1 MRKLLIGLGVVVVV
15 LVGVAFA
22 GPLLVPTDSIKSDI
36 TAEVRKATGRDLT
49 IDGRLSFRILPSP
62 GVSVGEVTLS
72 NPEGRGS
79 QGMVQVADAAVDVA
93 LLPLLSGNVQ
103 VTRIVLREPEIL
115 LEQYADGS
123 NNWTFEPETGQAPS
137 DETESSA
144 SQSAGTSGAPAV
156 RFDNVVVENGTVTY
170 RTPESL
176 ERIENIDMVLGAE
189 SLAGPFAAEGSLAA
203 RGFDITMG
211 ATIGEL
217 VADKAT
223 PINLRVETAGA
234 RVLYN
239 GFLSG
244 ATGTPRVSGQVE
256 VRADDLSRLVASVTD
271 DPQPALRGKA
281 LELDGTVTATQTAIN
296 LDDLALRLGDDSAT
310 GAADVSLG
318 EDLSANLVLNMTQL
332 DLDRL
337 LSETAPADTG
347 TNSTASSTAGE
358 KAAGETNP
366 TTASAGFVIP
376 TNISAS
382 LEANIDAVIYREG
395 VIRQVVL
402 NAELAQGALNI
413 SRASA
418 QLPGGTSASLVG
430 LVTSADSG
438 AEFNGQ
444 AEVASDNLRSLLQW
458 AGADVSAVPAERLR
472 KMTGSVNIAAR
483 PDSATLTDIDV
494 SVDVSRL
501 RGGVAIAL
509 RERPGLGIGLSL
521 DKLNVDAYLP
531 DRNAVASAADPSP
544 QPAVR
549 SGETA
554 PVPAQAGD
562 ELAVLNAF
570 DANLQLKVGELVY
583 RDQRVRGI
591 NVDGT
596 LQAGVLDL
604 RDASISNLEG
614 AKLAAKGRVDG
625 LSDTPQANLTID
637 IDAPDADR
645 LLALADITPPAP
657 IGPGKLNGTFRGDLE
672 NLSVDTTVQALGAN
686 LKAVGTVGALA
697 APPRY
702 DLTFDLKHADAS
714 AFFGRLAG
722 DRSAA
727 GVKTGPLAAVVTAR
741 GNLNASNLAANVDVG
756 PGKIVL
762 DGKFDNLASGAPTG
776 SLALDVSH
784 PDMVAFVR
792 TFANDYKPALAD
804 AGPFAL
810 NTTLN
815 LQPDLLTMPKM
826 EGQAGPVSYA
836 GNARVGLGGDRP
848 DITAELNT
856 SEIIVDWF
864 LPVQS
869 SGGASS
875 SGSGTTSSG
884 AGGAAPAKG
893 EGSARWSRER
903 LDLSA
908 LQSANA
914 DLKLSAPAI
923 TYTDIKVDQPQL
935 ALTLQNGVLDL
946 NQLSGNA
953 FGGAFNMTAQ
963 MADREVP
970 TMRYALKVEGTDAAK
985 FLGGASAGSNKGAA
999 SALELLFPVSNISLV
1014 SGTLGADLN
1023 VSARGR
1029 SEFELISNL
1038 GGEGAVQFSNA
1049 VINGVDLCRIS
1060 NQLDNLNGLEGFL
1073 GLAASAQGGQSKI
1086 ANFDGRFSI
1095 ANGVATFPQQQLN
1108 PDCAAVS
1115 FSGTTD
1121 LPQWLIDLQARAGFP
1136 AHPEFPGIVVEQ
1148 KGSLDAP
1155 NTRLVNVN
1163 QINEF
1168 VAGKAVGTALRKL
1181 LPGATQQPQQPS
1193 SGDSSAPAENQA
1205 PADPF
1210 KNLLE
1215 GLIKRR

>member
-1 MRKLLIGLGVVVVV
+1 MRKILIGLGVLVVV

-36 TAEVRKATGRDLT
+36 AAEVRKATGRELSVN
-49 IDGRLSFRILPSP
+49 GSLSFRVLPAP
-62 GVSVGEVTLS
+62 GVTVSDVTLS
-72 NPEGRGS
+72 NPAGS
-79 QGMVQVADAAVDVA
+79 ESPEMVRLAGASVDVA
-93 LLPLLSGNVQ
+93 LFPLLSGNVQ
-103 VTRIVLREPEIL
+103 VTRIVLRNPDIL

-123 NNWTFEPETGQAPS
+123 NNWTFEPQPEQ
-137 DETESSA
+137 
-144 SQSAGTSGAPAV
+144 AGTPGTSDATTEAAETSGTPPV
-156 RFDNVVVENGTVTY
+156 SFDNVVIENGTLTY
-170 RTPESL
+170 RTTDSS
-176 ERIENIDMVLGAE
+176 ERVENINMTLGAG

-203 RGFDITMG
+203 RGFDIALG
-211 ATIGEL
+211 ASIGEL

-223 PINLRVETAGA
+223 PVNLRVETAGA

-256 VRADDLSRLVASVTD
+256 VRADDLSKLVASVTD
-271 DPQPALRGKA
+271 SPQPALRGKA

-296 LDDLALRLGDDSAT
+296 LDDLALRLGEDSAT
-310 GAADVSLG
+310 GAADISLG
-318 EDLSANLVLNMTQL
+318 EDPSANLVLNMTQL

-337 LSETAPADTG
+337 LADTAPAG
-347 TNSTASSTAGE
+347 ASSGSATSGASGSSSGSG
-358 KAAGETNP
+358 AAPAE
-366 TTASAGFVIP
+366 ASTSFAIP

-382 LEANIDAVIYREG
+382 LETNIDAVIYREG

-402 NAELAQGALNI
+402 NAELAQGAVNI

-430 LVTSADSG
+430 LVTGADS
-438 AEFNGQ
+438 APEFSGQ
-444 AEVASDNLRSLLQW
+444 AEVSSDNLRSLLQW
-458 AGADVSAVPAERLR
+458 AGVDVSTVPAERLR

-521 DKLNVDAYLP
+521 DKLNLDAYLP
-531 DRNAVASAADPSP
+531 DPGMIASGAAADA
-544 QPAVR
+544 QA
-549 SGETA
+549 A
-554 PVPAQAGD
+554 PTGSATSSAPAQDGNG
-562 ELAVLNAF
+562 LAALNAF
-570 DANLQLKVGELVY
+570 DANLQVKVGELVY

-596 LQAGVLDL
+596 LQAGVLDI
-604 RDASISNLEG
+604 RDASVSNLEG
-614 AKLAAKGRVDG
+614 AKLAAKGRVEG
-625 LSDTPQANLTID
+625 LTETPKADLTINV
-637 IDAPDADR
+637 DAPDADR
-645 LLALADITPPAP
+645 LLALAGVSPPSP

-672 NLSVDTTVQALGAN
+672 NLNVDTTVQVLGAN
-686 LKAVGTVGALA
+686 VKAVGTVGALA
-697 APPRY
+697 TPPRY
-702 DLTFDLKHADAS
+702 DLTVDLKHADAS

-722 DRSAA
+722 DGSAT
-727 GVKTGPLAAVVTAR
+727 GVKTGPLVALVTAR
-741 GNLNASNLAANVDVG
+741 GDLNATNLAANVDVG
-756 PGKIVL
+756 PGKIIL
-762 DGKFDNLASGAPTG
+762 DGKFNSLSTG
-776 SLALDVSH
+776 KPAGTLVLDVSH
-784 PDMVAFVR
+784 PEMVAFVR

-804 AGPFAL
+804 AGPFSL
-810 NTTLN
+810 KTTLD
-815 LQPDLLTMPKM
+815 LQPDVLAMPKL
-826 EGQAGPVSYA
+826 EGRAGPVSY
-836 GNARVGLGGDRP
+836 GGTARVGLGGDRP
-848 DITAELNT
+848 NVTAELNT

-864 LPVQS
+864 LPVPS
-869 SGGASS
+869 SGTSS
-875 SGSGTTSSG
+875 SSG
-884 AGGAAPAKG
+884 AGGGTAAGSTGATPGKG

-908 LQSANA
+908 LQSADA
-914 DLKLSAPAI
+914 DIKLSAPAI

-935 ALTLQNGVLDL
+935 AMTLKDGVFNL

-953 FGGAFNMTAQ
+953 FGGGFNMTAQ
-963 MADREVP
+963 VADGDVP
-970 TMRYALKVEGTDAAK
+970 TMRYALNVEGTDAAK
-985 FLGGASAGSNKGAA
+985 FLGGAAKGGNKGAA
-999 SALELLFPVSNISLV
+999 SALELLFPVSSISLV

-1023 VSARGR
+1023 VASRGR

-1049 VINGVDLCRIS
+1049 VIDGVDLCRIS

-1086 ANFDGRFSI
+1086 ANFDGRFDI

-1115 FSGTTD
+1115 FSGTTN
-1121 LPQWLIDLQARAGFP
+1121 LPKWLIDLQARAGFP

-1181 LPGATQQPQQPS
+1181 LPGATQQQPS
-1193 SGDSSAPAENQA
+1193 SGDNSAPAENQA

-1215 GLIKRR
+1215 GLINRR

>member
-1 MRKLLIGLGVVVVV
+1 MRKLLIGLGVLVVI

-36 TAEVRKATGRDLT
+36 TAEVRKATGRDLAVN
-49 IDGRLSFRILPSP
+49 GKLSFRVLPSP
-62 GVSVGEVTLS
+62 GVTVSDVALS
-72 NPEGRGS
+72 NAAESESPE
-79 QGMVQVADAAVDVA
+79 MVRLDGASVDVA
-93 LLPLLSGNVQ
+93 LFPLLSGNVQ
-103 VTRIVLREPEIL
+103 VTRIVLRNPDIL

-123 NNWTFEPETGQAPS
+123 NNWTFEPQPDGAATADTSET
-137 DETESSA
+137 A
-144 SQSAGTSGAPAV
+144 SEGSEASGTPAIS
-156 RFDNVVVENGTVTY
+156 FDNVVIENGTITY
-170 RTPESL
+170 RTPDTS
-176 ERIENIDMVLGAE
+176 ERVENIDMTLGAG

-203 RGFDITMG
+203 RGFDISLD
-211 ATIGEL
+211 ATVGEL

-223 PINLRVETAGA
+223 PVNLRVETAGA

-244 ATGTPRVSGQVE
+244 ATGTPRISGQVE
-256 VRADDLSRLVASVTD
+256 IRADDLSRLVASVTD
-271 DPQPALRGKA
+271 NPQPALRGKA

-318 EDLSANLVLNMTQL
+318 DDLSANLVVNMTQL

-337 LSETAPADTG
+337 LAETAPADAASG
-347 TNSTASSTAGE
+347 NADGSTSGASSSQ
-358 KAAGETNP
+358 
-366 TTASAGFVIP
+366 ASAPAEAPAGFAIP
-376 TNISAS
+376 ENISAS
-382 LEANIDAVIYREG
+382 LEANIDAVIYRDG

-402 NAELAQGALNI
+402 NAELAQGAMNI

-430 LVTSADSG
+430 LVTGADSG
-438 AEFNGQ
+438 PEFSGQ
-444 AEVASDNLRSLLQW
+444 AEVSSDNLRSLLQW
-458 AGADVSAVPAERLR
+458 AGADVSSVPAERLR
-472 KMTGSVNIAAR
+472 KMTGSVNIAAS
-483 PDSATLTDIDV
+483 PASATLTDIDV

-531 DRNAVASAADPSP
+531 DSGAVAAGADSNA
-544 QPAVR
+544 QPA
-549 SGETA
+549 
-554 PVPAQAGD
+554 PAASDGAATPAEAGNG
-562 ELAVLNAF
+562 LAALNGF

-604 RDASISNLEG
+604 RDASVSNLEG
-614 AKLAAKGRVDG
+614 AKLAAKGRIDG
-625 LSDTPQANLTID
+625 LSDTPQADLTID

-645 LLALADITPPAP
+645 LLALAGVTPPSP

-672 NLSVDTTVQALGAN
+672 NLNVDTTVQALGAN

-697 APPRY
+697 TPPRY
-702 DLTFDLKHADAS
+702 DLTLDLKHADAS

-722 DRSAA
+722 DGSAA
-727 GVKTGPLAAVVTAR
+727 GVKTGPLAAVLTAR
-741 GNLNASNLAANVDVG
+741 GDLNASSLAANVDVG
-756 PGKIVL
+756 PGKIIL
-762 DGKFDNLASGAPTG
+762 DGKFASLSSGAPTG
-776 SLALDVSH
+776 TLVLDVSH
-784 PDMVAFVR
+784 PDMVGFVR

-804 AGPFAL
+804 AGPFSL
-810 NTTLN
+810 QTTLD
-815 LQPDLLTMPKM
+815 LQPDVLTMPKL

-836 GNARVGLGGDRP
+836 GTARVGLGGDRP
-848 DITAELNT
+848 DVTAELNT

-869 SGGASS
+869 SGASS
-875 SGSGTTSSG
+875 SAAGG
-884 AGGAAPAKG
+884 GGAAAGSGSAASGNG

-903 LDLSA
+903 LDLSG
-908 LQSANA
+908 LQAANA
-914 DLKLSAPAI
+914 DIKLSAPAI

-935 ALTLQNGVLDL
+935 AVTLKDGVLDL

-953 FGGAFNMTAQ
+953 FGGGFNMTAQ
-963 MADREVP
+963 VADGDVP
-970 TMRYALKVEGTDAAK
+970 SMRYALNVEGTDAAK
-985 FLGGASAGSNKGAA
+985 FLGGAAKGGNTGAA

-1023 VSARGR
+1023 VASRGR

-1038 GGEGAVQFSNA
+1038 GGEGGVQFTNA
-1049 VINGVDLCRIS
+1049 VMDGIDLCRIS
-1060 NQLDNLNGLEGFL
+1060 NQLDRLNGLEGFL

-1086 ANFDGRFSI
+1086 ANFDGQFDI
-1095 ANGVATFPQQQLN
+1095 ANGVATFPQQQIN
-1108 PDCAAVS
+1108 PDCAAVT
-1115 FSGTTD
+1115 FAGTTD
-1121 LPQWLIDLQARAGFP
+1121 LPKWLIDLQARAGFP

-1181 LPGATQQPQQPS
+1181 LPGATQQQQPS
-1193 SGDSSAPAENQA
+1193 SGDSTAPAENQA

-1215 GLIKRR
+1215 GLINRR

>member
-1 MRKLLIGLGVVVVV
+1 M
-15 LVGVAFA
+15 
-22 GPLLVPTDSIKSDI
+22 
-36 TAEVRKATGRDLT
+36 
-49 IDGRLSFRILPSP
+49 
-62 GVSVGEVTLS
+62 
-72 NPEGRGS
+72 
-79 QGMVQVADAAVDVA
+79 
-93 LLPLLSGNVQ
+93 
-103 VTRIVLREPEIL
+103 
-115 LEQYADGS
+115 
-123 NNWTFEPETGQAPS
+123 
-137 DETESSA
+137 
-144 SQSAGTSGAPAV
+144 
-156 RFDNVVVENGTVTY
+156 
-170 RTPESL
+170 
-176 ERIENIDMVLGAE
+176 
-189 SLAGPFAAEGSLAA
+189 
-203 RGFDITMG
+203 
-211 ATIGEL
+211 
-217 VADKAT
+217 
-223 PINLRVETAGA
+223 
-234 RVLYN
+234 
-239 GFLSG
+239 
-244 ATGTPRVSGQVE
+244 
-256 VRADDLSRLVASVTD
+256 
-271 DPQPALRGKA
+271 
-281 LELDGTVTATQTAIN
+281 
-296 LDDLALRLGDDSAT
+296 
-310 GAADVSLG
+310 
-318 EDLSANLVLNMTQL
+318 
-332 DLDRL
+332 
-337 LSETAPADTG
+337 
-347 TNSTASSTAGE
+347 
-358 KAAGETNP
+358 
-366 TTASAGFVIP
+366 
-376 TNISAS
+376 
-382 LEANIDAVIYREG
+382 IYREG

-438 AEFNGQ
+438 PEFNGQ

-509 RERPGLGIGLSL
+509 RERPGLGIGLFL

-531 DRNAVASAADPSP
+531 DQNAVASGADSNP
-544 QPAVR
+544 QPAAR
-549 SGETA
+549 SSETA
-554 PVPAQAGD
+554 PAPAQTGD
-562 ELAVLNAF
+562 GLAVLNTF

-604 RDASISNLEG
+604 RDASVSNLEG
-614 AKLAAKGRVDG
+614 AKLAVKGRVDG

-657 IGPGKLNGTFRGDLE
+657 IGSGKLNGTFRRDLE
-672 NLSVDTTVQALGAN
+672 NLNVDTTVQALGAN

-697 APPRY
+697 VPSRY
-702 DLTFDLKHADAS
+702 DLTVDLKHVDAS
-714 AFFGRLAG
+714 AFLGRLAG
-722 DRSAA
+722 DASAA
-727 GVKTGPLAAVVTAR
+727 GVKTGPLVALVTAR
-741 GNLNASNLAANVDVG
+741 GTLNASNLAANVDVG

-762 DGKFDNLASGAPTG
+762 DGSFDNLASGAPTG
-776 SLALDVSH
+776 SLLLDVSH
-784 PDMVAFVR
+784 PDMAAFVR
-792 TFANDYKPALAD
+792 TFAMTTIRLWPRPRPVRTQHYAQSPARSAD
-804 AGPFAL
+804 HAKAGR
-810 NTTLN
+810 
-815 LQPDLLTMPKM
+815 
-826 EGQAGPVSYA
+826 AGRTGELCRDRPCRAWRRPPGCDSRTEHQRDHRGLVPA
-836 GNARVGLGGDRP
+836 GTVFGGDILLR
-848 DITAELNT
+848 
-856 SEIIVDWF
+856 
-864 LPVQS
+864 
-869 SGGASS
+869 SGAA
-875 SGSGTTSSG
+875 SSG
-884 AGGAAPAKG
+884 AGGAAPAKS

-923 TYTDIKVDQPQL
+923 TYTDIKIDQPQL
-935 ALTLQNGVLDL
+935 ALTLRNGVLDL

-963 MADREVP
+963 VADREAP

-985 FLGGASAGSNKGAA
+985 FLGGASAGDNKGAA
-999 SALELLFPVSNISLV
+999 SALELLFPVSSISLV

-1023 VSARGR
+1023 VAARGR

-1049 VINGVDLCRIS
+1049 VIDGVDLCRIS

-1073 GLAASAQGGQSKI
+1073 GLATSAQGGQSKI

-1095 ANGVATFPQQQLN
+1095 TNGVATFPQQQLN

-1136 AHPEFPGIVVEQ
+1136 VHPEFPGIVVEQ

-1168 VAGKAVGTALRKL
+1168 LAGKAGDSAPQIAARGDAAAATAVIGQRFGTGGK
-1181 LPGATQQPQQPS
+1181 PGACRSVQE
-1193 SGDSSAPAENQA
+1193 PARRTHQA
-1205 PADPF
+1205 PLAGRTVGLGVAQVVQD
-1210 KNLLE
+1210 KDANGAGKRTVT
-1215 GLIKRR
+1215 GLIDLCHQFVDRYATRLGDGAQVIPEHIFERYAGAMARHNH